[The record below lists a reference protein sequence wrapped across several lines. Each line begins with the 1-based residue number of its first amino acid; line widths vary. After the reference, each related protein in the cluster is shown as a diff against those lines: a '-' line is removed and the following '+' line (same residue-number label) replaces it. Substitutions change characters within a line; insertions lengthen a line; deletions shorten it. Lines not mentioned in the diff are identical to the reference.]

1 MSDEE
6 AVLRLQSIL
15 VSACE
20 GNQDLLNGREYR
32 SLRSPLIRRDD
43 LADVVPRYIKAHRD
57 LGSFWSY
64 IKGVSAQ
71 WAPRRQHVWDTFKP
85 LFDRVEGRT
94 GPPVAA
100 SRWTGRRTA
109 SEQAR
114 VVLALG
120 GDALLGVELLL
131 DEQER
136 PLHIGGPVEPEQLN
150 AVRKLRELHQAIGEL
165 IRLAEAELP
174 LDYQLQRVRD
184 LKDRALHWT
193 RSPVGLS
200 LDTLPLLGMSTVLG
214 VGVMG
219 LVNAIC
225 PGQGAAF
232 GVAAMAAHP
241 ASAAVKAALM
251 SKKGIE

>member
-64 IKGVSAQ
+64 IKGVSGQ

-85 LFDRVEGRT
+85 LFNRVEGRT
-94 GPPVAA
+94 KSSVAA
-100 SRWTGRRTA
+100 SRWTGRRKA
-109 SEQAR
+109 SKQAR

-120 GDALLGVELLL
+120 SDALLGVELLL

-136 PLHIGGPVEPEQLN
+136 PLHNGGPVEPEQLE
-150 AVRKLRELHQAIGEL
+150 AIEKLKELHQAIGEL

-174 LDYQLQRVRD
+174 LDHQIQRVRD
-184 LKDRALHWT
+184 IKDRLIHSKSSWSVT
-193 RSPVGLS
+193 RHTPSARL
-200 LDTLPLLGMSTVLG
+200 STVLG

-219 LVNAIC
+219 LVNAIW
-225 PGQGAAF
+225 PGQGTAF

-241 ASAAVKAALM
+241 ATAAVKATLM
-251 SKKGIE
+251 SKKGSN

>member
-20 GNQDLLNGREYR
+20 GNQDLLNGSEYR
-32 SLRSPLIRRDD
+32 RLRSPMIRRHD
-43 LADVVPRYIKAHRD
+43 LADVVPRYVKAHRD

-64 IKGVSAQ
+64 IKGVSPQ
-71 WAPRRQHVWDTFKP
+71 WAPRRQHVWDTLRP

-94 GPPVAA
+94 KPPVA
-100 SRWTGRRTA
+100 SGQWTGRRTA

-114 VVLALG
+114 VVVALG
-120 GDALLGVELLL
+120 NDALLGVELLL

-136 PLHIGGPVEPEQLN
+136 PLHNDGPVEPGRLE
-150 AVRKLRELHQAIGEL
+150 AIEKLKELHQALGEL

-174 LDYQLQRVRD
+174 LDYQLHRVRE
-184 LKDRALHWT
+184 LKDKILGWS

-225 PGQGAAF
+225 PGQGVAF
-232 GVAAMAAHP
+232 GLAAMAAHP
-241 ASAAVKAALM
+241 ATAAVKATLIDKQAN
-251 SKKGIE
+251 K